1 MINHDNAPIESLF
14 VDDIDVSDTMA
25 LSTQP
30 WKVMIVDD
38 EPAMHDVTTLA
49 LKGVKFQDRDLQ
61 FLHCYSGAEAKK
73 AILEHPDTAVMLL
86 DVVMESEH
94 AGLDVASFV
103 RSEADNKKVRIV
115 LRTGQ
120 PGQAPERKVI
130 SDYDINDY
138 KEKTELTSNKLFTL
152 MYSCLRAY
160 SDIDTIERSKLGLIH
175 VVESSADIFKLSSID
190 RFAAGVLEQLAA
202 LLGADRGLLYLSND
216 RKRDGLAIQ
225 LRDGIWQVIVGT
237 GAYCS
242 ATGKPVD
249 SILSPYKLEIIKKA
263 QTEKRNIIQD
273 DMFVGY
279 FEAHGDHCNLL
290 FIDGVSHMDMLEHYL
305 VDIFTRN
312 VSIAF
317 DNVYL
322 HEDIEATQS
331 EIVYMLG
338 EAVEK
343 RSRETG
349 NHVKRVAEISR
360 LLALEVGLSEAEAE
374 TLAIASPLHDLGK
387 IAIPDGILNKPGRHT
402 PEEQEIMRTHA
413 EIGYL
418 MLKNS
423 KRRILQAAAIVAHEH
438 HERWDGAGYP
448 QGLAGS
454 DIHIYGRITAVADVF
469 DALGSSRCYKTP
481 WALEDIKALFERERG
496 KQFDP
501 QLVDILFEKIDDI
514 AAIRERLPDQE

>member
-1 MINHDNAPIESLF
+1 MVNDENTPVDLLF
-14 VDDIDVSDTMA
+14 AEDVNPTGGVVS
-25 LSTQP
+25 SGKP
-30 WKVMIVDD
+30 WKIMIVDD

-49 LKGVKFQDRDLQ
+49 LKGVQFQGRDLG
-61 FLHCYSGAEAKK
+61 FIHCYSGEEAKQ
-73 AILEHPDTAVMLL
+73 AIVDNPDTAVMLL
-86 DVVMESEH
+86 DVVMETEH
-94 AGLDVASFV
+94 AGLTVARFV

-202 LLGADRGLLYLSND
+202 LLGAGRGSLYLGSES
-216 RKRDGLAIQ
+216 KRDGLAIQ
-225 LRDGIWQVIVGT
+225 LRDDDWHVIAGT
-237 GAYCS
+237 GAYCT
-242 ATGKPVD
+242 ATGKSID
-249 SILSPYKLEIIKKA
+249 DILSPHKLSMIKKS
-263 QTEKRNIIQD
+263 QVEKRNIIQD
-273 DMFVGY
+273 DIFVGY
-279 FEAHGDHCNLL
+279 FDAHGDHLNLL
-290 FIDGVSHMDMLEHYL
+290 FIDGVSQMDALENYL

-312 VSIAF
+312 ISIAF

-360 LLALEVGLSEAEAE
+360 FLALEVGLSESEAE
-374 TLAIASPLHDLGK
+374 TLCIASPLHDLGK
-387 IAIPDGILNKPGRHT
+387 IAIPDGILNKPGLHT
-402 PEEQEIMRTHA
+402 SEEKDVMRTHA

-438 HERWDGAGYP
+438 HERWDGGGYP
-448 QGLAGS
+448 RGLAGE

-469 DALGSSRCYKTP
+469 DALGSSRCYKKP
-481 WALEDIKALFERERG
+481 WALEDIKTLFEKERG

-501 QLVDILFEKIDDI
+501 KLVDILFEKMDEV
-514 AAIRERLPDQE
+514 ASIRERLPDQD

>member
-1 MINHDNAPIESLF
+1 MMNDENTPVDLLFAEDADPVGSLG
-14 VDDIDVSDTMA
+14 VSE
-25 LSTQP
+25 QP
-30 WKVMIVDD
+30 WKIMIVDD
-38 EPAMHDVTTLA
+38 EPAIHDVTTLA
-49 LKGVKFQDRDLQ
+49 LKGVQFQGRDLE
-61 FLHCYSGAEAKK
+61 FIHCYSGEAAKK
-73 AILEHPDTAVMLL
+73 AILDNPDTAVILL

-94 AGLDVASFV
+94 AGLSVARFV

-190 RFAAGVLEQLAA
+190 RFVGGVLEQLAA
-202 LLGADRGLLYLSND
+202 LLNAGRGSLYLGNEGN
-216 RKRDGLAIQ
+216 RDGLAIQ
-225 LRDGIWQVIVGT
+225 LRDDNWHVIAGT
-237 GAYCS
+237 GAYCA
-242 ATGKPVD
+242 ATGKPVEAVLN
-249 SILSPYKLEIIKKA
+249 SHKLHVIKKA
-263 QTEKRNIIQD
+263 QVEKRNIIED
-273 DMFVGY
+273 DMFVAY
-279 FEAHGDHCNLL
+279 FDAHGDHLNLL
-290 FIDGVSHMDMLEHYL
+290 FIDGVSEMDTLEQYL

-312 VSIAF
+312 ISVAF

-360 LLALEVGLSEAEAE
+360 LLALEVGLSENDAE
-374 TLAIASPLHDLGK
+374 TLCVASPLHDLGK
-387 IAIPDGILNKPGRHT
+387 IAIPDGILNKPGLHT
-402 PEEQEIMRTHA
+402 PEEKEIMRTHA

-418 MLKNS
+418 MLGNS

-448 QGLAGS
+448 RGLAGD

-501 QLVDILFEKIDDI
+501 RLVDILFEKMNEVV
-514 AAIRERLPDQE
+514 AIRERLPDQD